1 MNLSGWGRYPIL
13 DAQVKNP
20 RSEQEIFDFLAKGNA
35 IARGNGRSYGDS
47 SLSESNTISM
57 KYFDRILSFNRETGQ
72 LVVEAGVILSDL
84 IETFLPSGWFP
95 YVTPG
100 TKYVT
105 VGGMIAADV
114 HGKNHHKDGSFG
126 RYVEWIDIV
135 VASGEVKRCSR
146 TENSELFEWTIGG
159 MGLTGIILR
168 AAIRFRPIK
177 SAWIVQKTIAA
188 QNIKQAIEIFE
199 KSKDYTYSVAWI
211 DCLKKG
217 SGLGRSLVMLGEHA
231 STEELPPNFV
241 KRPLFSPL
249 KRKVSVPFEF
259 PNWVLNKFS
268 VRFFNAIY
276 FWYRKHQSKNQIVD
290 WDSYFYPLDKL
301 INWNKIY
308 GTKGFAQYQSVVPLT
323 QAESGLCELLE
334 TISNSGS
341 GSFLSVLKR
350 FGPQDSR
357 FSFPM
362 EGYTLALDFPIS
374 NRNLNLMTELDKIT
388 MKHGGRFYLAKDAR
402 LSKQD
407 FLKSEKRA
415 IDFIKYRKSG
425 VAADVYNSAQ
435 SERLGL

>member
-13 DAQVKNP
+13 DAQIKNP
-20 RSEQEIFDFLAKGNA
+20 RSEKEIFDYVVKGNA

-268 VRFFNAIY
+268 V
-276 FWYRKHQSKNQIVD
+276 
-290 WDSYFYPLDKL
+290 
-301 INWNKIY
+301 
-308 GTKGFAQYQSVVPLT
+308 GF
-323 QAESGLCELLE
+323 
-334 TISNSGS
+334 
-341 GSFLSVLKR
+341 
-350 FGPQDSR
+350 
-357 FSFPM
+357 
-362 EGYTLALDFPIS
+362 
-374 NRNLNLMTELDKIT
+374 
-388 MKHGGRFYLAKDAR
+388 
-402 LSKQD
+402 
-407 FLKSEKRA
+407 
-415 IDFIKYRKSG
+415 
-425 VAADVYNSAQ
+425 
-435 SERLGL
+435 